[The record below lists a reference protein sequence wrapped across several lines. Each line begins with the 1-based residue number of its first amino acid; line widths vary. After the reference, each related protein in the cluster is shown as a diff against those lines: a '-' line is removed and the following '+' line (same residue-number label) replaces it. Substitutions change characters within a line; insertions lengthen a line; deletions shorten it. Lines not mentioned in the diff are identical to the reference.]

1 MALKGMMTTP
11 LPQTTTSLEVTV
23 VSGESVRLRSGR
35 KLGRGAYA
43 VVQTASSSAVTHVD
57 EDGDCGG
64 YPFWDEPV
72 RVELPAGARAIDV
85 EICRSNGNC
94 GGGRGRGESV
104 AAARV
109 PVEDFSVGPPGHL
122 HCLSYRLHDTGGMRG
137 RNGIVNITVKR
148 IGGEG
153 GKAPKSEASCSSSL
167 PAPAMGKVVD
177 GAGASGSGSC
187 CAVGDP
193 AAGVVIGY
201 PVGIDFSGAGHAGG
215 KGGV

>member
-1 MALKGMMTTP
+1 MALKGMTMP
-11 LPQTTTSLEVTV
+11 RPSHLMAQPQPTSLEVTV

-43 VVQTASSSAVTHVD
+43 VVQTASSSAITHID

-85 EICRSNGNC
+85 EICRSSG
-94 GGGRGRGESV
+94 GRGESV

-109 PVEDFSVGPPGHL
+109 PVEDFSVGPPGYL

-148 IGGEG
+148 IVGE
-153 GKAPKSEASCSSSL
+153 GKAPAAEGKMM
-167 PAPAMGKVVD
+167 PAMGKPVGD
-177 GAGASGSGSC
+177 AGASGSGSC
-187 CAVGDP
+187 YDHGKPIAAVP
-193 AAGVVIGY
+193 PAAAGVVIGY
-201 PVGIDFSGAGHAGG
+201 PVGIDFSVAGHAGG